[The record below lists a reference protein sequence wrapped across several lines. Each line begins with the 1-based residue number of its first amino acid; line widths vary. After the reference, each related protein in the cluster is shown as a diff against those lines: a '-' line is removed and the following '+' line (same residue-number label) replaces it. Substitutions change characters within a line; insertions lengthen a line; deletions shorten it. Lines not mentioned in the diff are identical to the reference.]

1 MVVMGRWLLV
11 LLVVAG
17 AARADDAVA
26 VVTWVRGA
34 VQVTRAG
41 CQQPEDVTKGSR
53 LFRGDRIAATP
64 GADASLLIEGALR
77 DLSSRPD
84 ARWTAGEPWTA
95 SGQSATSRPAGPDFA
110 MGNLGLGPALA
121 SRPAKADVTPV
132 VAPLPV
138 AASAEVYASLD
149 RAALKAGLAK
159 VQPRI
164 AALYRDALKKHPKLR
179 GKVSVSFEIGRKG
192 GVTAVKILDSDT
204 GVPRFDRQL
213 AAIVRA
219 AEFPATGSTTTVTYP
234 FVFKP
239 E

>member
-11 LLVVAG
+11 LLVLAG
-17 AARADDAVA
+17 AARADDALAIVA
-26 VVTWVRGA
+26 WVRGA

-41 CQQPEDVTKGSR
+41 RQQPEDVTKGSR

-64 GADASLLIEGALR
+64 GADASLLIEGTLH

-110 MGNLGLGPALA
+110 MGKMGLGPAEEGH
-121 SRPAKADVTPV
+121 PTKADVLPV
-132 VAPLPV
+132 VAPVPV
-138 AASAEVYASLD
+138 AASAPVFASLD
-149 RAALKAGLAK
+149 RVALKAGLAK
-159 VQPRI
+159 LQPRI
-164 AALYRDALKKHPKLR
+164 TALYRETLKKHPKLR
-179 GKVSVSFEIGRKG
+179 GKVSLSFEIGRKG
-192 GVTAVKILDSDT
+192 DVTAVKIVSSDT
-204 GVPRFDRQL
+204 GVPQFDRQL

-219 AEFPATGSTTTVTYP
+219 AEFPPTGSTTTVTYP